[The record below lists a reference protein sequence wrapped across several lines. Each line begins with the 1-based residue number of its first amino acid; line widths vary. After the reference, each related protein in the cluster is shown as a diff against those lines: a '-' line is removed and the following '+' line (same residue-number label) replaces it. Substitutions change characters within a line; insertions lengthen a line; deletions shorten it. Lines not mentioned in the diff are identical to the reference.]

1 LRRSLVLAED
11 IAEFDTSL
19 APVPSPARSAEPPKA
34 GGYSKVWWV
43 ATILLISMGALFVT
57 CQLLMGMYPQLA
69 PVRAFAE
76 AALVGALADWFAVT
90 ALFRHPLGVPIPHT
104 AIIPRNKSR
113 IGRSLGLF
121 VQRNFLT
128 EKALEGESLN
138 ITGAIARWLETPANR
153 KTITN
158 RIATLLPKIISSL
171 EEREVK
177 AFVDNQVEEFIRR
190 VDFAKTGAKLFRT
203 LTANEMHEV
212 MLDEMVENAR
222 GFFRSN
228 KEWFRRELRDA
239 SPWFVPDFVDKRI
252 FNAIVDKTEDTFS
265 KALADKN
272 HELRRRL
279 HGSVL
284 IFIEKLETAEEF
296 RVKGEKLKE
305 TLLSSEVFRGYIS
318 SLRDSFLQS
327 IKSDAQSDTS
337 LLVAT
342 IDRIL
347 ANFVSTM
354 KASPALQHRMDSF
367 MRGVLRAAF
376 GEQSSH
382 VADLIART
390 IEGWDTKT
398 LVSKLEEQVGNDLQ
412 YIRINGTIVGGL
424 VGLLLYA
431 VERLL

>member
-1 LRRSLVLAED
+1 MLAED

-19 APVPSPARSAEPPKA
+19 TPVPSPPRSEETPRA

-43 ATILLISMGALFVT
+43 ATSLLIAMGALFVT
-57 CQLLMGMYPQLA
+57 CQLLMGTYPALA

-104 AIIPRNKSR
+104 AIIPRNKIR

-153 KTITN
+153 KTITS

-228 KEWFRRELRDA
+228 QEWFRRELREA

-327 IKSDAQSDTS
+327 IKSDAQSDSS

>member
-1 LRRSLVLAED
+1 VLAED
-11 IAEFDTSL
+11 IADFDTSIGPR
-19 APVPSPARSAEPPKA
+19 PVPTRPSEPAA
-34 GGYSKVWWV
+34 GAGYSRVWWV
-43 ATILLISMGALFVT
+43 ATILLVSMAALFVT
-57 CQLLMGMYPQLA
+57 CQLLMGTYPELS

-90 ALFRHPLGVPIPHT
+90 ALFRHPLGLPIPHT

-138 ITGAIARWLETPANR
+138 ITGAIARWLEFPTNR

-158 RIATLLPKIISSL
+158 RVSTLLPKIISSL
-171 EEREVK
+171 EEHEVK
-177 AFVDNQVEEFIRR
+177 SFVDDQVEEFIRR
-190 VDFAKTGAKLFRT
+190 VDFAKTGAKLFRS
-203 LTANEMHEV
+203 LTANEMHDV
-212 MLDEMVENAR
+212 MLDEMVGHAR
-222 GFFRSN
+222 DFFRSN
-228 KEWFRRELRDA
+228 KEWFRRELREA
-239 SPWFVPDFVDKRI
+239 SPWFVPDFIDKRI
-252 FNAIVDKTEDTFS
+252 FSAIVDKTEDTFS
-265 KALADKN
+265 KALSDKN

-284 IFIEKLETAEEF
+284 IFIEKLESSEEF

-305 TLLSSEVFRGYIS
+305 TLLASDVFRGYMS
-318 SLRDSFLQS
+318 ALRDSFLQS
-327 IKSDAQSDTS
+327 IKSDAQSESS
-337 LLVAT
+337 LIVAT

-354 KASPALQHRMDSF
+354 KASPALQHRMDAF
-367 MRGVLRAAF
+367 MRSVLRAAF

-398 LVSKLEEQVGNDLQ
+398 LVSKLEDQVGNDLQ

>member
-1 LRRSLVLAED
+1 MLAED

>member
-1 LRRSLVLAED
+1 MLAED
-11 IAEFDTSL
+11 IAEFDKSIESL
-19 APVPSPARSAEPPKA
+19 PLPAPSHGAAAS
-34 GGYSKVWWV
+34 GGFSKVWWV
-43 ATILLISMGALFVT
+43 ATTLLVSMAGLFVT
-57 CQLLMGMYPQLA
+57 CQLLMGTYPALG

-104 AIIPRNKSR
+104 AIIPRNKTR
-113 IGRSLGLF
+113 IGKSLGLF

-138 ITGAIARWLETPANR
+138 ITGAIARWLETPTNR

-177 AFVDNQVEEFIRR
+177 SFIDDQVEEFICK
-190 VDFAKTGAKLFRT
+190 VDFAKTGAKVFRS

-212 MLDEMVENAR
+212 MLDEMVGHAR
-222 GFFRSN
+222 DFFRSN
-228 KEWFRRELRDA
+228 KEWFRRELREA
-239 SPWFVPDFVDKRI
+239 SPWFVPDFIDKRI
-252 FNAIVDKTEDTFS
+252 FGAIVDKTEDTFS
-265 KALADKN
+265 KALSDKN

-284 IFIEKLETAEEF
+284 IFIEKLESSEEF
-296 RVKGEKLKE
+296 RVKGERLKE
-305 TLLSSEVFRGYIS
+305 TLLASDVFRGYIS

-327 IKSDAQSDTS
+327 VKSDAQSDSS
-337 LLVAT
+337 LIAAT

-347 ANFVSTM
+347 ANFVRTM

-424 VGLLLYA
+424 VGLLLYV
-431 VERLL
+431 VERML